1 MELMGGLFF
10 SVFFLL
16 PSAEHVGGKGGG
28 GSDWGMVTE
37 RKGEKMECAMYNLQ
51 YSLEVCRRAWNGS
64 ELNPRALAWG
74 LL

>member
-1 MELMGGLFF
+1 MELRGAFF
-10 SVFFLL
+10 SVFFFFPQLNTL
-16 PSAEHVGGKGGG
+16 GGGG
-28 GSDWGMVTE
+28 GSNWGVVTE
-37 RKGEKMECAMYNLQ
+37 RKGEKMECAMYHLQ